1 VSCRTGRHR
10 PPPPASETGAPYSV
24 AMSEQAGTESVP
36 GTLVSEFVS
45 RRMCMSGPV
54 RHDVVGIAPNSPM
67 PGSPA
72 AASARLAGGPLPAAF
87 AVTAGLT
94 AAEIVRQG
102 AFYPADAFV
111 VAVISAGLIVRSSS
125 IGIDRRARSV
135 TLAVAACT
143 MWWFLSAV
151 VHSRAQAFLP
161 LGASMTAFLAAFLV
175 VRRLDAG
182 QRLGAAQALAT
193 IGAGAAVIGLA
204 ASVMRWFPLAMPA
217 QNLWRLSTSLTYSD
231 AAGMLLGMALLT
243 GIALDQHR
251 WLARVDVSLCMAGL
265 VATQSRGAVLGVLVG
280 ACIVPVA
287 AARRALRSILAGLVG
302 GLVVVGTSSG
312 SAHHPLVG
320 VVVGVII
327 VVASGFRR
335 PRHGRRITRR
345 QVRVTILATA
355 MAVVF
360 AAAALHTPIQRRVE
374 LASTSDRITEWHA
387 AFDQWRSSPWIGVG
401 PDRLLTFHAVDG
413 TYAFF
418 AHNEY
423 LQVLAGAGV
432 VGELLLLVV
441 VGSVVVAVRREDTL
455 SSCAVAALAVFA
467 VAGALD
473 FDWHLAALGLVG
485 GWASGLAGRPS
496 ISDVDADRIR
506 PLVRRLMA

>member
-1 VSCRTGRHR
+1 MSGLVRRDVVRIAPTSLMVDS
-10 PPPPASETGAPYSV
+10 PPAAP
-24 AMSEQAGTESVP
+24 AGT
-36 GTLVSEFVS
+36 
-45 RRMCMSGPV
+45 
-54 RHDVVGIAPNSPM
+54 
-67 PGSPA
+67 
-72 AASARLAGGPLPAAF
+72 AGAPLPAAF
-87 AVTAGLT
+87 AVVAGLT

-111 VAVISAGLIVRSSS
+111 VAVISAGLIVRSWT
-125 IGIDRRARSV
+125 GIDGRARWV
-135 TLAVAACT
+135 ALAVTACT
-143 MWWFLSAV
+143 GWWFLSAV
-151 VHSRAQAFLP
+151 VHGRAQAFLP

-251 WLARVDVSLCMAGL
+251 WLTRVDVSLCMAGL

-280 ACIVPVA
+280 ACVVPMA

-312 SAHHPLVG
+312 PAHHPLAG
-320 VVVGVII
+320 VVVGAVI
-327 VVASGFRR
+327 VAAGGIRR

-345 QVRVTILATA
+345 QVRVTIVATVV
-355 MAVVF
+355 AVAF
-360 AAAALHTPIQRRVE
+360 ATAALHTPIQRRVE

-432 VGELLLLVV
+432 VGELLLLVA
-441 VGSVVVAVRREDTL
+441 VGTVAVAVRREDTL
-455 SSCAVAALAVFA
+455 SSCGVAALAVFA

-473 FDWHLAALGLVG
+473 FDWHLAVLGLMG
-485 GWASGLAGRPS
+485 GWVCGLAGRTPCPPS
-496 ISDVDADRIR
+496 TEKGSDH
-506 PLVRRLMA
+506 LYGG